1 MNDLIKRLRARTVPN
16 WVHTTGFGSRMNGHK
31 PDALCHEA
39 ADRLD
44 QIRVLVED
52 VRDANAQACS
62 AGDRWHLSTEAQGQA
77 WIRLMEAL

>member
-16 WVHTTGFGSRMNGHK
+16 WGHATGGTPHMYGHK

-44 QIRVLVED
+44 QIRELVQA
-52 VRDANAQACS
+52 VRAANAAASRGVLPTQAQD
-62 AGDRWHLSTEAQGQA
+62 AA